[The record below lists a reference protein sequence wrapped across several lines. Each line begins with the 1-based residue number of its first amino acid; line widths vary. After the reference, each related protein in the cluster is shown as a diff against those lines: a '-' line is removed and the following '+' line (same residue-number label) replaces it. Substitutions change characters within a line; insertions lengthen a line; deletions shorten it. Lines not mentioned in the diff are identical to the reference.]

1 MSKAAPTNITL
12 SAIAGIYILAQVII
26 VPALPDLGIIF
37 SSDYRTIQL
46 SVSAFSIGAAI
57 VNLIA
62 GPLSDRFGRRPI
74 AIGFFIIFILSSLGS
89 YFSENIYIF
98 LLFRFFQA
106 SSAAGMVLARVIVGD
121 IYSGSKATVMFGYI
135 STIMAIG
142 PLIGPLLGGL
152 ISDYFGSMQIF
163 NFLTILGLIL
173 FGLIIY
179 DLDETNLNRS
189 ANMLSQIKSY
199 PLLLL
204 SMNFWPPTLVSAF
217 SFSIFGIFFVGA
229 PFVAVN
235 VYGLSPSQIGLLLAF
250 IPLGFVP
257 GNIIVGKIVDRF
269 STKLLLILGSVLL
282 ISGPLIALL
291 TSNLYTH
298 PLAFFLPMLIMG
310 FGTGIIWPVANTAII
325 QAVPSLAGSAS
336 GISSALMV
344 ITSALSS
351 GFLGWNIENIDP
363 IVGLVGTLIM
373 AGIATILSALF
384 IKSDWQHN

>member
-37 SSDYRTIQL
+37 LSDYRTIQL

-152 ISDYFGSMQIF
+152 ISDYLGSMQIF
-163 NFLTILGLIL
+163 NFLTILGLLL
-173 FGLIIY
+173 FGLILY

-189 ANMLSQIKSY
+189 PNMLSQIKSY

-229 PFVAVN
+229 PFVAVK
-235 VYGLSPSQIGLLLAF
+235 VYGLSPSTIGLLLAF
-250 IPLGFVP
+250 IPLGFVA
-257 GNIIVGKIVDRF
+257 GNIIVGKIVDGF
-269 STKLLLILGSVLL
+269 PIKLLLIFGSILL
-282 ISGPLIALL
+282 IIGPFIAII
-291 TSNLYTH
+291 TSTLYTH
-298 PLAFFLPMLIMG
+298 PLAFFLPMSIMG

-363 IVGLVGTLIM
+363 IMGLVVMLIM
-373 AGIATILSALF
+373 AGISTIISSFF
-384 IKSDWQHN
+384 IKSGRQYN